1 MVEDLWAAFSVLEAA
16 RGEGFHIMFSLFE
29 LPAFVQNL
37 FSDGDSKC
45 TTGILDL
52 QSRKTVCEVLKYV
65 QQFCMFSLSSV
76 LSVTLI

>member
-1 MVEDLWAAFSVLEAA
+1 MAEDLWTAFLFMEAA
-16 RGEGFHIMFSLFE
+16 RGEGFHVVFSLFE

-37 FSDGDSKC
+37 YSDGDSKC

-52 QSRKTVCEVLKYV
+52 QSRKIVCEVLKYV

-76 LSVTLI
+76 LSITLI